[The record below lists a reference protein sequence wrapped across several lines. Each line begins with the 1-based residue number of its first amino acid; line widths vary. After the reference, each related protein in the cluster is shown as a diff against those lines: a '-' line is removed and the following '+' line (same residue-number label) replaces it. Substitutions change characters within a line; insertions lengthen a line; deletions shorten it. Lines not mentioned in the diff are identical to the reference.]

1 MVGEILFGKL
11 LKGGDIVDEFER
23 KCIFGMI
30 QFVFDCYQIIF
41 RYSSSLT
48 YWVNHVIFDNLDPF
62 VGDLFLSIVFLDELV
77 PNSSWFQFWA
87 HLLVLYS

>member
-48 YWVNHVIFDNLDPF
+48 Y
-62 VGDLFLSIVFLDELV
+62 
-77 PNSSWFQFWA
+77 
-87 HLLVLYS
+87 